1 MDRYSKIVEKQAREI
16 VLLRGTG
23 CACPSCAFCDYH
35 DDKCADE
42 TANFQLNKSVL
53 DAVTGEFGELE
64 VINSGSV
71 FELDSQTL
79 AYIRDVCYQRG
90 ISVVHFESHYI
101 FRERIPAL
109 RSFFEGIDVKMKI
122 GIETFD
128 FEFREQVLNKGID
141 ESAPELICAAFQEGN
156 FLFGISGQTRAS
168 MERDIQ
174 LGLRYLERICINI
187 MCKNTTSITPDEKV
201 IRCFV
206 EEIMPQYADDP
217 RVDILISNTDFGVG
231 D

>member
-1 MDRYSKIVEKQAREI
+1 MDRYSKIFEKQAREI

-71 FELDSQTL
+71 FELDTQTL

-90 ISVVHFESHYI
+90 ISVVHFE
-101 FRERIPAL
+101 
-109 RSFFEGIDVKMKI
+109 
-122 GIETFD
+122 
-128 FEFREQVLNKGID
+128 
-141 ESAPELICAAFQEGN
+141 
-156 FLFGISGQTRAS
+156 
-168 MERDIQ
+168 
-174 LGLRYLERICINI
+174 
-187 MCKNTTSITPDEKV
+187 
-201 IRCFV
+201 
-206 EEIMPQYADDP
+206 
-217 RVDILISNTDFGVG
+217 
-231 D
+231 